1 MATGF
6 GPLAEVTWMEAERRC
21 AAVMIL
27 TRKGDILTDSEIA
40 NLTGVVEGV

>member
-6 GPLAEVTWMEAERRC
+6 GPLAKVTWMEAERRC
-21 AAVMIL
+21 AVVMIL

-40 NLTGVVEGV
+40 DLTGVVAGV